1 MTTTTPQIFGQ
12 AKPVANIQTNLL
24 TVGLSEQAQISLFV
38 CNQGSNQDNFSIELI
53 PDGDS
58 PDLSRYI
65 AYNTPI
71 LANGVFAVA
80 GVSLNSGDSVWVKTT
95 NGNCSITATGFSIT
109 NS

>member
-24 TVGLSEQAQISLFV
+24 TVSGSSQAQVSLFV
-38 CNQGSNQDNFSIELI
+38 CNQGATVDQFSIELI
-53 PDGDS
+53 PSGDS
-58 PDLSRYI
+58 PDPSRYI
-65 AYNTPI
+65 AFNTPI

-80 GVSLNSGDSVWVKTT
+80 GVALNSGDSVVVSTV

-109 NS
+109 P

>member
-24 TVGLSEQAQISLFV
+24 TVANDKQAQISLFV
-38 CNQGSNQDNFSIELI
+38 CNQGSVADSFSIELL
-53 PDGDS
+53 PSGDS
-58 PDLSRYI
+58 PDPSRYI

-80 GVSLNSGDSVWVKTT
+80 GVALNSGDSVLVSTT
-95 NGNCSITATGFSIT
+95 QGNCSITATGFSV
-109 NS
+109 NPG